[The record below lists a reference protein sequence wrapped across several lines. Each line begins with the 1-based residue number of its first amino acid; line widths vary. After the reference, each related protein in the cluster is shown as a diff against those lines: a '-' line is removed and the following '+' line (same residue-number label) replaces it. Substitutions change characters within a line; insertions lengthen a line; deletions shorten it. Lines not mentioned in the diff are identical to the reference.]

1 MAFFWLFLFWCLSS
15 PPWGGEK
22 GHQKTHAITT
32 LTLGLQPRQRG
43 YKVVGQEEAWESKQR
58 GRKGAD

>member
-15 PPWGGEK
+15 PVQGGEK
-22 GHQKTHAITT
+22 GHEKIHVIAT
-32 LTLGLQPRQRG
+32 LTLGLQPRQKG
-43 YKVVGQEEAWESKQR
+43 YKVTGQEEAWESKQR